1 MLSRCSIPRGPPCS
15 SPTGRTGPHRC
26 RSRRGRPTPRNTR
39 SRCDQRWT
47 AAANWP
53 FLTADARSRYLHGRP
68 VNGSFRLLRG
78 SLLCLRHPTTISTT
92 IGALPTQKSTSTR
105 GIGMRSISRSLALM
119 ALGAAWLSCPAA
131 SAALPKADEAF
142 AGTGADYLNNAPRWT
157 RESTG
162 RVSFETSANRRRILN
177 FRGTYYYYCGARTGS
192 VTARY
197 INVNSAGQF
206 GYRQHS
212 QHGTRRAD
220 LGQVVHRHR
229 RPFHR

>member
-1 MLSRCSIPRGPPCS
+1 
-15 SPTGRTGPHRC
+15 
-26 RSRRGRPTPRNTR
+26 
-39 SRCDQRWT
+39 
-47 AAANWP
+47 
-53 FLTADARSRYLHGRP
+53 
-68 VNGSFRLLRG
+68 
-78 SLLCLRHPTTISTT
+78 
-92 IGALPTQKSTSTR
+92 
-105 GIGMRSISRSLALM
+105 MRSISRSLALM

-206 GYRQHS
+206 GYRFSIPNTAPDGQIS
-212 QHGTRRAD
+212 GKLFIAIEGRFIGDGSTAKVSYLADYNEGKELANPFSTANPRA
-220 LGQVVHRHR
+220 LGCASWVRATVHAH
-229 RPFHR
+229 